1 MFDYARNMK
10 LALEDT
16 ARRTAFKAAAGV
28 VIAVGA
34 GFLLAAL
41 WSFLATDLEWGSTLA
56 SLAVGGGFVLVGLV
70 VMMMSGKVRHR
81 PPTTDDLKAEVEAR
95 ISLAADAAMDRA
107 QAEAARF
114 ADMAENKVHSLID
127 RASYQASKVVGDAE
141 RSAFGFARDT
151 AHSVGLTAENLN
163 AAQDAVD
170 SARRAVRDTVDS
182 ARDAANTNAGS
193 MAKLV
198 GAFAVGIALA
208 SKLQDWR
215 QGPADYHPHDGE
227 PEWDDDP
234 YDDGYDHRY

>member
-16 ARRTAFKAAAGV
+16 ARRTAIKAAAGV

-41 WSFLATDLEWGSTLA
+41 WSFLATDLGWGSTMA
-56 SLAVGGGFVLVGLV
+56 SLAVGGGFVVMGILVMLV
-70 VMMMSGKVRHR
+70 AGKVRHQ

-95 ISLAADAAMDRA
+95 INLAADAAMNRA

-114 ADMAENKVHSLID
+114 ADMAENRVHSLID

-141 RSAFGFARDT
+141 RSAYGFARNT
-151 AHSVGLTAENLN
+151 ARSVGLTAENLN
-163 AAQDAVD
+163 TAQEKADE
-170 SARRAVRDTVDS
+170 ARRM
-182 ARDAANTNAGS
+182 ARDASHKVSAAANTNAGS

-198 GAFAVGIALA
+198 GALAVGVALA
-208 SKLQDWR
+208 SKVQDWR
-215 QGPADYHPHDGE
+215 RRDDAPD
-227 PEWDDDP
+227 PEWYDDP
-234 YDDGYDHRY
+234 YDDRRY